1 MNYNALLL
9 LDKHHKLKKDYS
21 TILLNNNQF
30 THNKEKYN
38 KYINIRTKNKQKSQT
53 MEKCYSV
60 KPCSYIIPR
69 DVILRDIFQQS
80 MKTYKIK
87 SKNDLN
93 TNENN
98 NNRKQILGRIKKII
112 FDKQIYYDIYI
123 KTIYLYDLLL
133 LKKENIAI
141 KIKNKFEKFRAA
153 PNILIAL
160 TAFFL
165 ILKFNYVENK
175 MIKAKKILKVFDD
188 LDITLDEL
196 HEMEVLAL
204 KLIDYELTF
213 QTPYSFMELFLM
225 NGIIFNEDYL
235 QSDSSFIIYEL
246 AIETVENIME
256 NSNEYFKYNYFYLCC
271 SIVSYVREKFK
282 INKWPK
288 IFEINFGIK
297 FDEFVDVY
305 NIFFPKNS
313 EKVENNKSCKKNV
326 RYFYNSD
333 FINIKNLKSINNIIN
348 VLKIMKSADKVKRVK
363 EKYNRIDLFTNF
375 NNNENL
381 NENHQQH
388 INDNINTNSNSQ
400 NKRKVGLKKN
410 FTLISYKSP
419 EKTKRTRTKTLV
431 SSLISKFNGENIN
444 KITSLYIHRNEKKL
458 SENKY
463 IKEKSIEDKGKD
475 NKYNISNSSCN
486 DESEKEEINE
496 LETITKSILP
506 KSYNKHKKNIYFK
519 NRNNQIFNK
528 SFNPYY
534 KSNLDTTYST
544 NLRLKFFN
552 IKNRNKDIK
561 ANNLNNS
568 NINNSYNKSNL
579 NLNNFDNKEKISNYN
594 RKFTEKKLNKEL
606 LNSELNKKQKMFFY
620 SNNNSSNL
628 NQTSSEEFHFYRHKP
643 NIKQENP
650 EINNISKNK
659 EENSD
664 FPTCESSDPKL
675 SFNDFSIRKTYGNI
689 KNSDLGINNGIE
701 ENKKGEKDLKK
712 CIDKNKIYN
721 KLKNT
726 KISFADSSFSRKM
739 GLRKFYKQKNLV
751 ENK

>member
-1 MNYNALLL
+1 MNYNVLLL

-141 KIKNKFEKFRAA
+141 KIKNKFEKFRTA

-305 NIFFPKNS
+305 NIFFPKILKRS
-313 EKVENNKSCKKNV
+313 KIIKVAKK
-326 RYFYNSD
+326 
-333 FINIKNLKSINNIIN
+333 
-348 VLKIMKSADKVKRVK
+348 M
-363 EKYNRIDLFTNF
+363 
-375 NNNENL
+375 
-381 NENHQQH
+381 
-388 INDNINTNSNSQ
+388 
-400 NKRKVGLKKN
+400 
-410 FTLISYKSP
+410 
-419 EKTKRTRTKTLV
+419 
-431 SSLISKFNGENIN
+431 
-444 KITSLYIHRNEKKL
+444 
-458 SENKY
+458 
-463 IKEKSIEDKGKD
+463 
-475 NKYNISNSSCN
+475 
-486 DESEKEEINE
+486 
-496 LETITKSILP
+496 
-506 KSYNKHKKNIYFK
+506 
-519 NRNNQIFNK
+519 
-528 SFNPYY
+528 
-534 KSNLDTTYST
+534 
-544 NLRLKFFN
+544 
-552 IKNRNKDIK
+552 
-561 ANNLNNS
+561 
-568 NINNSYNKSNL
+568 
-579 NLNNFDNKEKISNYN
+579 
-594 RKFTEKKLNKEL
+594 
-606 LNSELNKKQKMFFY
+606 
-620 SNNNSSNL
+620 
-628 NQTSSEEFHFYRHKP
+628 
-643 NIKQENP
+643 
-650 EINNISKNK
+650 
-659 EENSD
+659 
-664 FPTCESSDPKL
+664 
-675 SFNDFSIRKTYGNI
+675 
-689 KNSDLGINNGIE
+689 
-701 ENKKGEKDLKK
+701 
-712 CIDKNKIYN
+712 
-721 KLKNT
+721 
-726 KISFADSSFSRKM
+726 
-739 GLRKFYKQKNLV
+739 
-751 ENK
+751 